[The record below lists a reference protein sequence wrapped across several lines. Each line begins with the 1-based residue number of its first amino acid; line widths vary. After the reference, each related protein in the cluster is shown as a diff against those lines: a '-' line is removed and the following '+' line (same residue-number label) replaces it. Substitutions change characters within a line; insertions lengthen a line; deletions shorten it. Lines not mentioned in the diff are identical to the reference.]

1 MERQDAVAALLGAP
15 DVREALGCALK
26 KLPDLER
33 LIARVHSFSV
43 EQASNSATHYSDV
56 SKARLIE
63 FLRALTGMA
72 ALDTV
77 VGMLQQE
84 IHRLSE
90 ISPRLAALLT
100 RGSDGFPHI
109 DTELEVFRGAF
120 DWERARKVGRIE
132 PKKGQ
137 DPAYD
142 AALAQGKQA
151 EEALNGVLKRW
162 REKLY
167 DPSIAYWTPSG
178 STTEPFQLTVSE
190 DTLKKVGTPEG
201 FEQMSSKKGYRRF
214 WTDEIRSL
222 VDDHMAAK
230 VSEEMALAAAARRHF
245 SAFSRQYVLWRRAV
259 ACAAEIDCLISLAHV
274 SAANGMCRPS
284 FVEAEPFLNI
294 RGGVNICVQA
304 SLTEAHCIPNDIIMG
319 DALAPGTPRFLLVT
333 GPNMG
338 GKSTVLRQACLT
350 VLMAQLGCW
359 VAAECC
365 SLSPVDRIFT
375 RVGANDAI
383 MAGLSTFRVELEETS
398 LILRRATP
406 RSLVILDEL
415 GRGTAT
421 FDGMAIAYGAL
432 RRLVMETRCLCL
444 FATHYHA
451 LAREF
456 EHVNPFVALY
466 HMACS
471 VDNETKVVTF
481 LYRFLRGACSRS
493 HGVHVARLAGL
504 PAHVLDQVRYPPT
517 VMRRHASMR
526 GCLHWPGAISP
537 CSPSN
542 AARGKH
548 RTPLFFFKSLDF
560 LPACD
565 RRRKSLRHSSMRLRI
580 RTC

>member
-1 MERQDAVAALLGAP
+1 MNSTLLS
-15 DVREALGCALK
+15 
-26 KLPDLER
+26 
-33 LIARVHSFSV
+33 ITS
-43 EQASNSATHYSDV
+43 
-56 SKARLIE
+56 
-63 FLRALTGMA
+63 
-72 ALDTV
+72 
-77 VGMLQQE
+77 
-84 IHRLSE
+84 
-90 ISPRLAALLT
+90 LLT
-100 RGSDGFPHI
+100 SSLSCLRNLARRVAQKVWLTTCP
-109 DTELEVFRGAF
+109 LVRRGAF

-415 GRGTAT
+415 GRCNHGRGRRPLGTT
-421 FDGMAIAYGAL
+421 CD
-432 RRLVMETRCLCL
+432 
-444 FATHYHA
+444 
-451 LAREF
+451 
-456 EHVNPFVALY
+456 
-466 HMACS
+466 
-471 VDNETKVVTF
+471 
-481 LYRFLRGACSRS
+481 SR
-493 HGVHVARLAGL
+493 A
-504 PAHVLDQVRYPPT
+504 Q
-517 VMRRHASMR
+517 
-526 GCLHWPGAISP
+526 
-537 CSPSN
+537 
-542 AARGKH
+542 
-548 RTPLFFFKSLDF
+548 
-560 LPACD
+560 
-565 RRRKSLRHSSMRLRI
+565 
-580 RTC
+580 